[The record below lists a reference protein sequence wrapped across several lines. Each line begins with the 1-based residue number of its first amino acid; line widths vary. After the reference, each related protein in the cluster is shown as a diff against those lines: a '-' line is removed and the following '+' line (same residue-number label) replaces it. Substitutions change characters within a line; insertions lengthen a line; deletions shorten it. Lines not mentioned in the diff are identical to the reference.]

1 MDNVAPLMIERLPPS
16 LLATARRVGEAARD
30 AGVQPYVVGGTVRD
44 LLLDVPASMDLDV
57 SLLRATPPILDRLAD
72 ALADALGGVITSRSQ
87 FNATSLRAGGV
98 HLDLVMTRA
107 EEYPTPG
114 SLPVVRPG
122 TLAEDMARRDFSVN
136 AMAVSLE
143 ETTFGDLYDPHNSFA
158 DVRDRRLRVL
168 HRASF
173 RDDATR
179 IIRAARY
186 SARLSLELTD
196 GTRAAIL
203 DSVGYLSSISAA
215 RVRKELERVFKD
227 GAATPAAMRLLADWG
242 ALRTIHPELE
252 GGVGDGWDRLASEFG
267 ARSARDVIELA
278 YGILGASVAE
288 TGVHGLIRRLRPSA
302 LDSRILREASEVA
315 ALVAESRTTIMS
327 AGEFAKML
335 DPMHERAIA
344 GCALTSAGPARCRL
358 RSYLDRLREIR
369 PLLTGNDLIAL
380 GTPRG
385 PEVGRLLTAIRRAK
399 RDEEVRTR
407 EDERRLAKLLL
418 SEMVS

>member
-1 MDNVAPLMIERLPPS
+1 MDNVAPLMTERLPPS

-30 AGVQPYVVGGTVRD
+30 AGIRPYVVGGTVRD

-57 SLLRATPPILDRLAD
+57 SLLGAPPPILDRLAD
-72 ALADALGGVITSRSQ
+72 ALAVALGGGVTSRSQ

-143 ETTFGDLYDPHNSFA
+143 ETTFGDLYDPHNGFA

-242 ALRTIHPELE
+242 ALRAIHPELE
-252 GGVGDGWDRLASEFG
+252 GASGMVGTGWHPSSE
-267 ARSARDVIELA
+267 
-278 YGILGASVAE
+278 
-288 TGVHGLIRRLRPSA
+288 
-302 LDSRILREASEVA
+302 
-315 ALVAESRTTIMS
+315 
-327 AGEFAKML
+327 
-335 DPMHERAIA
+335 
-344 GCALTSAGPARCRL
+344 
-358 RSYLDRLREIR
+358 
-369 PLLTGNDLIAL
+369 
-380 GTPRG
+380 RG
-385 PEVGRLLTAIRRAK
+385 PPATSSNWHTASWARQLRRPAY
-399 RDEEVRTR
+399 T
-407 EDERRLAKLLL
+407 A
-418 SEMVS
+418 

>member
-1 MDNVAPLMIERLPPS
+1 MDNVAPLMTERLPPS
-16 LLATARRVGEAARD
+16 LLATAKRVGEAARD
-30 AGVQPYVVGGTVRD
+30 AGVRPYVVGGTVRD

-72 ALADALGGVITSRSQ
+72 ALADALGGGVTSRSQ

-136 AMAVSLE
+136 ALAVSLE
-143 ETTFGDLYDPHNSFA
+143 ESTFGDLYDPHNGFA

-215 RVRKELERVFKD
+215 RVRKELERVFAEGD
-227 GAATPAAMRLLADWG
+227 AAPTALRLLSEWG
-242 ALRTIHPELE
+242 ALGAVHPALRYVPE
-252 GGVGDGWDRLASEFG
+252 VWDRLHLEFG
-267 ARSARDVIELA
+267 QSSVRDRIELG
-278 YGILGASVAE
+278 YGVMGATTPEADIP
-288 TGVHGLIRRLRPSA
+288 GLIQRLLPSS
-302 LDSRILREASEVA
+302 LSRRILREASGISSWI
-315 ALVAESRTTIMS
+315 AEGRLARTS
-327 AGEFAKML
+327 PGELAEML
-335 DPMHERAIA
+335 DPKHEHAVVA
-344 GCALTSAGPARCRL
+344 SAVASVGVARSSL
-358 RSYLDRLREIR
+358 MLYLDELRDLR
-369 PLLTGNDLIAL
+369 PTLTGNDLIAL
-380 GTPRG
+380 GALRG
-385 PEVGRLLTAIRRAK
+385 PEVGRLLTAIRRARREGAVAT
-399 RDEEVRTR
+399 RD
-407 EDERRLAKLLL
+407 DELSLAERLISGIDEA
-418 SEMVS
+418 